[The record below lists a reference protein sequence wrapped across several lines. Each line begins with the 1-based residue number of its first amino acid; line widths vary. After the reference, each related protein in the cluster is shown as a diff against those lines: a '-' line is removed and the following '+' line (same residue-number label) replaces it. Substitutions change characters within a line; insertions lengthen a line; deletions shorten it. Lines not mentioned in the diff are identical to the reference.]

1 VIGIGLLGLFGG
13 LALSGLFSGSE
24 TGFYRLS
31 RMRLMLDAAQEDRT
45 AKVLLWFSNH
55 PSLFVATV
63 LTGNNLANYL
73 ISLSTVTLVY
83 EIWGTANEWLA
94 TAASVLI
101 TPLVFVY
108 GELLPKTVFLQR
120 PETLLRPI
128 WPILMALG
136 VLLVPIT
143 FPLWLLGRIL
153 AGLGSE
159 PERRLQAILAR
170 RELMWILSEAK
181 AAGVLRPLQHRVAE
195 KVFELAHIPVSKV
208 TEAVEKVPHAR
219 LPCSLSELL
228 EKARQSRT
236 PELLLLSAQGEP
248 VGYVRVSD
256 LLIQGMEACSRPKPL
271 PSIPRNHSVVEALVR
286 LFHSDDPLAK
296 VADEQ
301 GHSLGFVR
309 RRRLYELV
317 LGGPPPQFEIP
328 FRR

>member
-1 VIGIGLLGLFGG
+1 MGIGLLGLFGG

-45 AKVLLWFSNH
+45 AKALLWFSNH

-108 GELLPKTVFLQR
+108 GELLPKTIFLQR

-128 WPILMALG
+128 WPILVTLG
-136 VLLVPIT
+136 VLFVPIT

-153 AGLGSE
+153 ASLGSE
-159 PERRLQAILAR
+159 PERKLQAILAR

-181 AAGVLRPLQHRVAE
+181 AAGVLRPLQHRMAE
-195 KVFELAHIPVSKV
+195 KIFELAHIPVSNV
-208 TEAVEKVPHAR
+208 TEPVEKVPHAH
-219 LPCSLSELL
+219 LPSSFSELL
-228 EKARQSRT
+228 EKARQNRT
-236 PELLLLSAQGEP
+236 PELLLLSPQGEP

-256 LLIQGMEACSRPKPL
+256 LLIQGIQACTRPRPL
-271 PSIPRNHSVVEALVR
+271 PTIPRNHSVVEALVR
-286 LFHSDDPLAK
+286 LFHTDDPLAN
-296 VADEQ
+296 VVDEQ
-301 GHSLGFVR
+301 GNSLGLVR

-317 LGGPPPQFEIP
+317 LGAPPPQLDIGTH
-328 FRR
+328 R